1 MAECKTEEY
10 EEYMRRQKEKEK
22 PKKDENKE
30 LLDLVWDIDEKGEN
44 LTPWEVNFIGDL
56 VDKKV
61 KRFTPK
67 QAKQIRRVA
76 EERIP

>member
-56 VDKKV
+56 VD
-61 KRFTPK
+61 TSDLLM
-67 QAKQIRRVA
+67 
-76 EERIP
+76 